1 MMNVLGLSLYGSQA
15 ASARYRLIQYQ
26 EGLKA
31 HGIELSVLP
40 LLGNKYIL
48 RRFSTN
54 KYDFVE
60 VAKDYLNR
68 CRVLLRQKQ
77 YDLAIVNAE
86 IFPLLPGWIES
97 RLLSIPYIYDFDDAF
112 FLKYRSSRFRYVSP
126 LLRSK
131 FTLVMSKAAAI
142 TAGNQY
148 LFDHARRLNAHTF
161 CLPTVVPTDR
171 YRHAPVRRDNIFTVG
186 WIGSPSTSI
195 YLSELVEPLAE
206 LARDA
211 PIRFVVIGGRCPEI
225 PGVEVVHTRWS
236 EDTEVSLINTF
247 DVGVMPL
254 FDDDWSRGKCALKL
268 IQYMACGVPVV
279 ASPVGAN
286 LDVVDSTCGR
296 FASDSKAWRDALR
309 EFRDDLALRKATGQ
323 AGRRRVEERY
333 SLSAALPT
341 LVDVIMG
348 VRAPQC
354 SQSHENSTG
363 VNLYSARSLR
373 EYISSET
380 SRDA

>member
-31 HGIELSVLP
+31 YGIALSVQT
-40 LLGNKYIL
+40 LLGNKYIS
-48 RRFSTN
+48 RRFSGK
-54 KYDFVE
+54 KYSLAE
-60 VAKDYLNR
+60 IARDYYNR
-68 CRVLLRQKQ
+68 YLVLLHQKQ
-77 YDLAIVNAE
+77 YDLAIVNVE
-86 IFPLLPGWIES
+86 MFPLLPGLIES
-97 RLLSIPYIYDFDDAF
+97 RVLSIPYIYDFDDAF

-126 LLRSK
+126 LLRNK
-131 FTLVMSKAAAI
+131 FTPVISKAAAV
-142 TAGNQY
+142 TAGNRY
-148 LFDHARRLNAHTF
+148 LFDHARRLNARTF
-161 CLPTVVPTDR
+161 YLPTVVPTDR
-171 YRHAPVRRDNIFTVG
+171 YRHAPVRRDNIYTVG

-225 PGVEVVHTRWS
+225 PGVEVVHARWS

-254 FDDDWSRGKCALKL
+254 FDDDWSKGKCAFKL

-286 LDVVDSTCGR
+286 LDVVDTTCGR

-309 EFRDDLALRKATGQ
+309 QFRDDIALRQATGE
-323 AGRRRVEERY
+323 AGRTRVEERY

-341 LVDVIMG
+341 LVGVIMG
-348 VRAPQC
+348 VHAP
-354 SQSHENSTG
+354 S
-363 VNLYSARSLR
+363 
-373 EYISSET
+373 
-380 SRDA
+380 

>member
-26 EGLKA
+26 EVLKA

-48 RRFSTN
+48 RRFSSN

-60 VAKDYLNR
+60 IAKDYLSR

-148 LFDHARRLNAHTF
+148 LFDHARRLNA
-161 CLPTVVPTDR
+161 
-171 YRHAPVRRDNIFTVG
+171 
-186 WIGSPSTSI
+186 
-195 YLSELVEPLAE
+195 
-206 LARDA
+206 
-211 PIRFVVIGGRCPEI
+211 
-225 PGVEVVHTRWS
+225 
-236 EDTEVSLINTF
+236 
-247 DVGVMPL
+247 
-254 FDDDWSRGKCALKL
+254 
-268 IQYMACGVPVV
+268 
-279 ASPVGAN
+279 
-286 LDVVDSTCGR
+286 
-296 FASDSKAWRDALR
+296 
-309 EFRDDLALRKATGQ
+309 
-323 AGRRRVEERY
+323 
-333 SLSAALPT
+333 
-341 LVDVIMG
+341 
-348 VRAPQC
+348 
-354 SQSHENSTG
+354 
-363 VNLYSARSLR
+363 
-373 EYISSET
+373 
-380 SRDA
+380 